1 MSKIAVF
8 PGSFD
13 PITIGH
19 EKIVTRGAALFDE
32 VVVAVGENSQKK
44 YMLSLDHRIRQIEK
58 VFRDVENVRVASYTG
73 LTIEYCK
80 SIQARYILRGLRTA
94 ADFEY
99 ERTIGVLN
107 MTMEK
112 GIETIFLISQPEYSA
127 VSSTMVREIMKHG
140 GNANPFLPEALHQ

>member
-1 MSKIAVF
+1 MKKIAVF

-19 EKIVTRGAALFDE
+19 ERIVTRGVAMFDE
-32 VVVAVGENSQKK
+32 VIVAIGNNSQKN
-44 YMLSLDHRIRQIEK
+44 YMYSLEQRVKQINR
-58 VFRDVENVRVASYTG
+58 VFQSLKNVRIEHYSG
-73 LTIEYCK
+73 LTIDYCK
-80 SIQARYILRGLRTA
+80 SVGAQYILRGLRTA

-112 GIETIFLISQPEYSA
+112 NIETVLLISEPQYSA
-127 VSSTMVREIMKHG
+127 VSSTMVREIIKYG
-140 GNANPFLPEALHQ
+140 GNAKPFLPQNFTE